1 VIAAISREVLRQV
14 DPNLKEAALAL
25 GATRW
30 EMVRYA
36 LLPPSRPGII
46 GGIMLGLGRALGET
60 IAVALVL
67 GTSFAVS
74 LHILQPGGNTI
85 AANIANYFGEAGA
98 NGRSA
103 LIATGLAGISEGATL
118 PGEIT
123 GDPVSMSEA
132 ELAERGTRRLAQS
145 LGESVS
151 ALEASDVLR
160 EAMGDPMFEAFLA
173 VRRAEIELFADASP
187 ADVVARTRWR
197 W

>member
-1 VIAAISREVLRQV
+1 MRANLEVKCFDLSANPYLVIGS
-14 DPNLKEAALAL
+14 
-25 GATRW
+25 
-30 EMVRYA
+30 
-36 LLPPSRPGII
+36 
-46 GGIMLGLGRALGET
+46 
-60 IAVALVL
+60 
-67 GTSFAVS
+67 
-74 LHILQPGGNTI
+74 
-85 AANIANYFGEAGA
+85 
-98 NGRSA
+98 

-123 GDPVSMSEA
+123 GDPVGLSEA

-173 VRRAEIELFADASP
+173 VRRAEIELFAGASP